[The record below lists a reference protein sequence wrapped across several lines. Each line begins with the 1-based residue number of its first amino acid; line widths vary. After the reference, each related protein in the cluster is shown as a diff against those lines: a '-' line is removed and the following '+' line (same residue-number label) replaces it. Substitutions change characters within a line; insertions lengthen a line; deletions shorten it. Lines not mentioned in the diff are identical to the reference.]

1 MVTTMTKDAKIDE
14 LFSVF
19 MQFKRHVH
27 RQIALQAHDDIS
39 VAQAE
44 ILVAIARGMT
54 RLRDIAQAQNITPSA
69 ATQQLKLLQAAQ
81 LVESVESPDDR
92 RENLLSLTA
101 KGQELLQQHR
111 IAMKERM
118 REYINRL
125 SDEEIEQ
132 FTIIMKKMINTK
144 KEV

>member
-1 MVTTMTKDAKIDE
+1 MTRDSKIDE

-19 MQFKRHVH
+19 LHFKRHIH
-27 RQIALQAHDDIS
+27 RQIALQTQDNIS

-54 RLRDIAQAQNITPSA
+54 RLRDIAKAQNITPSA

-81 LVESVESPDDR
+81 LVESVESSEDR
-92 RENLLSLTA
+92 RENLLSLTP

-111 IAMKERM
+111 AAMKEHLRD
-118 REYINRL
+118 YINRL
-125 SDEEIEQ
+125 DDEEIEQ
-132 FTIIMKKMINTK
+132 FTTIMKKMIHTE
-144 KEV
+144 KEA

>member
-1 MVTTMTKDAKIDE
+1 MTRDSKIDE

-19 MQFKRHVH
+19 LQFKRHMH

-54 RLRDIAQAQNITPSA
+54 RLRDIAQAQNVTPSA
-69 ATQQLKLLQAAQ
+69 ATQQLKLLQAAH
-81 LVESVESPDDR
+81 LVESIESPDDR
-92 RENLLSLTA
+92 RENLLSVTA
-101 KGQELLQQHR
+101 KGKKLLQQHR
-111 IAMKERM
+111 KAIKTHA

-125 SDEEIEQ
+125 TDEEIDQ
-132 FTIIMKKMINTK
+132 FICIMKKMIAPELD
-144 KEV
+144 KEA

>member
-1 MVTTMTKDAKIDE
+1 MDRDAKIEE

-19 MQFKRHVH
+19 LQFRRHMH
-27 RQIALQAHDDIS
+27 RQMLVRAQSNIS

-44 ILVAIARGMT
+44 ILFAIGKGMN
-54 RLRDIAQAQNITPSA
+54 RLRDIAKAQNITPSA
-69 ATQQLKLLQAAQ
+69 ATQQLKLLETAGLA
-81 LVESVESPDDR
+81 ESMESPDDR
-92 RENLLSLTA
+92 RENLLSLTI

-111 IAMKERM
+111 AAMKERM

-132 FTIIMKKMINTK
+132 FTVIMKKMINAE
-144 KEV
+144 KET

>member
-1 MVTTMTKDAKIDE
+1 MTRDSKIDE

-19 MQFKRHVH
+19 LQFKRHIH
-27 RQIALQAHDDIS
+27 RQIALQTQDNIS

-54 RLRDIAQAQNITPSA
+54 RLRDIAKAQNITPSA

-81 LVESVESPDDR
+81 LVESVESSEDR
-92 RENLLSLTA
+92 RENLLSLTP

-111 IAMKERM
+111 AAMKEHLRD
-118 REYINRL
+118 YINRL
-125 SDEEIEQ
+125 DDEEIEQ
-132 FTIIMKKMINTK
+132 FTTIMKKMIHTE
-144 KEV
+144 KEA

>member
-1 MVTTMTKDAKIDE
+1 MTRDSKIDE

-19 MQFKRHVH
+19 LQFKRHIH
-27 RQIALQAHDDIS
+27 RQIALQSQDDIS

-54 RLRDIAQAQNITPSA
+54 RLRDIAKAQNITPSA
-69 ATQQLKLLQAAQ
+69 ATQQFKLLQAAQ
-81 LVESVESPDDR
+81 LVESIESPDDR
-92 RENLLSLTA
+92 RENLLSLTP

-111 IAMKERM
+111 AAMKERM

-132 FTIIMKKMINTK
+132 FTTIMKKMIHTE
-144 KEV
+144 KEA